1 MEGDTLDPQT
11 GLFYRSVNPSAPPP
25 PPPLHQHRTPT
36 HTLGKPLVLSIS
48 TPTKSTLSQTEASKI
63 SSIARPPVSAV
74 TARADKP
81 SVSPAPSLSAPSGSG
96 AQHAPPTKPVHT
108 PQLPRLQQAPSS
120 HNRPNTHTQLSQPPP
135 LQAHHPVASDK
146 AASSSSQVG
155 TRTVWDKKKSDKF
168 LLIQAESR
176 LLAGC

>member
-11 GLFYRSVNPSAPPP
+11 GLFYRSVNPLAPPP
-25 PPPLHQHRTPT
+25 PPTPPPPLQQHRTPT
-36 HTLGKPLVLSIS
+36 PTLSKPVVLSIS
-48 TPTKSTLSQTEASKI
+48 TPTKSTLSQTEASKL
-63 SSIARPPVSAV
+63 SPSTRPPALAV
-74 TARADKP
+74 TTRVDKP
-81 SVSPAPSLSAPSGSG
+81 AVSPAQSLSAPSISG

-135 LQAHHPVASDK
+135 LQAHHPITSDK

-155 TRTVWDKKKSDKF
+155 MHTPARIHTISEIKAY
-168 LLIQAESR
+168 LAEIM
-176 LLAGC
+176 